1 MREKVKRW
9 NEIVGFD
16 VHVCGGRGGKK
27 EGEGG
32 RTARLDGSLQN
43 CDRESVEKGRSNNE

>member
-27 EGEGG
+27 EG
-32 RTARLDGSLQN
+32 
-43 CDRESVEKGRSNNE
+43 KGCPSRRIVAKL